1 MVSTVSKYHKVL
13 YAHTV
18 RTINGTVLLMS
29 CLLSHLNWFT
39 RGQMETTNKD
49 QNNIN
54 LLQINP
60 SSTR

>member
-1 MVSTVSKYHKVL
+1 MVSTFSKYHKVL

-18 RTINGTVLLMS
+18 RTINGTVLLIS

>member
-1 MVSTVSKYHKVL
+1 MVSTFSKYHKVL

-39 RGQMETTNKD
+39 RGQMETIDKEPRA
-49 QNNIN
+49 IN
-54 LLQINP
+54 ML
-60 SSTR
+60 RMD